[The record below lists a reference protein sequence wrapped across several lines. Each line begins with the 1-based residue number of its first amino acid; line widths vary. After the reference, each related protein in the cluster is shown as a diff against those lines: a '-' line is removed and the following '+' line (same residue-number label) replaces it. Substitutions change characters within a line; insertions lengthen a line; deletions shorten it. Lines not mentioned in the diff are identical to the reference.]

1 MILYLLM
8 SHFQIKNDM
17 LNGIFPAEKGKL
29 MTVLFWM
36 KIVLVAWFRMI
47 FVCKVTDGPLTIG
60 RFTVGA
66 VTAHTTGFLGLQV
79 GLVFIAF
86 ENVLYLTYRKQSF
99 WCFSQEMTVKLSYS
113 YLALLITFTVIK
125 MIWTISALAA
135 GTPNTIISQ
144 TVSDFTNT
152 GWMLC
157 AAVLPIF
164 FALEQMKKDPPM
176 VVTIVNTDV
185 RK

>member
-1 MILYLLM
+1 M
-8 SHFQIKNDM
+8 SHLQIKNDM
-17 LNGIFPAEKGKL
+17 LNGIFPAEKEKL
-29 MTVLFWM
+29 MTVMFWM

-47 FVCKVTDGPLTIG
+47 FVCKVTDGDLTIG
-60 RFTVGA
+60 SYTIGA
-66 VTAHTTGFLGLQV
+66 VTAHTAGFLGLQV

-86 ENVLYLTYRKQSF
+86 ENVLYLTFRKQSF
-99 WCFSQEMTVKLSYS
+99 WCFSQEMTVKLAYS
-113 YLALLITFTVIK
+113 YLALLTLFTAIK

-152 GWMLC
+152 AWMIF

-164 FALEQMKKDPPM
+164 LALEQMKKDPPM